1 MRFVNDPS
9 ERAASARAR
18 TTRSLAPLLLA
29 AITFAAITLA
39 GCGDIQTV
47 EPYSPI
53 TDPAALFMSLT
64 LDHGA
69 INLSTTPP
77 YDQLQITATPR
88 DANGAAMEGL
98 GAPTIRSSDT
108 TKVWVTPDGVLQAR
122 EPGSGIRVIA
132 ELVAEGNVRHAD
144 TAIVNVTSDSAPH
157 MLDVLSLDPV
167 GDEAV
172 WPMVPLQ
179 SVLGQVL
186 FLFASGRSF
195 QPAFDLKTL
204 DSEGNPIPGLVVEY
218 ESLDPD
224 IATLHPVYGNITLL
238 QPGEARVVARTTA
251 YGVTMA
257 DTTVFTV
264 TLPIINAVSIQPGA
278 QDGPP
283 TVQPKTLT
291 IRPGG
296 YVFWSNLTSDSVS
309 VTFDDPASAGVI
321 EDICNGLG
329 AAYPAHCDSGNI
341 APFMSD
347 ASSFF
352 DNTRG
357 RHFTEPGTYT
367 FHIEPL
373 GVTGKVVVTETLP

>member
-1 MRFVNDPS
+1 MRSVNDSPP
-9 ERAASARAR
+9 RAVIARAR
-18 TTRSLAPLLLA
+18 TVRSLAALLLGVV
-29 AITFAAITLA
+29 TLVR
-39 GCGDIQTV
+39 CGDIQPV

-64 LDHGA
+64 LDHKA
-69 INLSTTPP
+69 INLSTVAP
-77 YDQLQITATPR
+77 YDELQLTATPR
-88 DANGAAMEGL
+88 DANGAAMVGMA
-98 GAPTIRSSDT
+98 APTIRSSDT
-108 TKVWVTPDGVLQAR
+108 TKVSVTPDGRLQAR
-122 EPGSGIRVIA
+122 APGDGIRVIA

-167 GDEAV
+167 GEEAV

-179 SVLGQVL
+179 SVLGQI
-186 FLFASGRSF
+186 LFALSSGRSF

-204 DSEGNPIPGLVVEY
+204 DSEGNPIPGLAVEY

-224 IATLHPVYGNITLL
+224 IVTLEPTFGSITLL
-238 QPGEARVVARTTA
+238 QPGDARVVVRTTA
-251 YGVTMA
+251 YGVSIA

-264 TLPIINAVSIQPGA
+264 TLPLINAVAIQPGA
-278 QDGPP
+278 QDSPP

-291 IRPGG
+291 VRPGG
-296 YVFWSNLTSDSVS
+296 YVFWSNTTADSVS
-309 VTFDDPASAGVI
+309 VTFDDPENAHGIEEICSA
-321 EDICNGLG
+321 LG
-329 AAYPAHCDSGNI
+329 ATFPAHCDSGNI

-347 ASSFF
+347 EGSFF
-352 DNTRG
+352 QNTRG
-357 RHFTEPGTYT
+357 RQFTEPGTYT

>member
-1 MRFVNDPS
+1 MRSVIDPPA
-9 ERAASARAR
+9 RVAIARAR
-18 TTRSLAPLLLA
+18 TSRSLVPLLLA
-29 AITFAAITLA
+29 AIALA
-39 GCGDIQTV
+39 GCGDIQPV

-69 INLSTTPP
+69 INLSTTAP
-77 YDQLQITATPR
+77 YDELQITATPR
-88 DANGAAMEGL
+88 DGNGAAMEGL
-98 GAPTIRSSDT
+98 AAPTIRSSDT
-108 TKVWVTPDGVLQAR
+108 TKVWVTPDGLLQAR
-122 EPGSGIRVIA
+122 EPGNGIKVIA

-167 GDEAV
+167 EDEAV

-186 FLFASGRSF
+186 FALSSGRSF

-204 DSEGNPIPGLVVEY
+204 DSEGNPIPGLAVEY

-224 IATLHPVYGNITLL
+224 IATLEPVYGNVTLL
-238 QPGEARVVARTTA
+238 QPGEVRVVARTTA
-251 YGVTMA
+251 YGATIA

-264 TLPIINAVSIQPGA
+264 TLPVINAVIIQPGA
-278 QDGPP
+278 EDGPP
-283 TVQPKTLT
+283 TVQPKSLT
-291 IRPGG
+291 VRPGG
-296 YVFWSNLTSDSVS
+296 YVFWSNFTSDSVS
-309 VTFDDPASAGVI
+309 VTFDDPASAGPI
-321 EDICNGLG
+321 EDICSALG
-329 AAYPAHCDSGNI
+329 PIYPAHCDSGNI

-352 DNTRG
+352 ENTRG

-373 GVTGKVVVTETLP
+373 GVSGKVVVTETLP

>member
-1 MRFVNDPS
+1 MRSVIDPPA
-9 ERAASARAR
+9 RVASARAC
-18 TTRSLAPLLLA
+18 TTRSLVPLLLVA
-29 AITFAAITLA
+29 MALA
-39 GCGDIQTV
+39 GCGDIQPV

-53 TDPAALFMSLT
+53 TDPAALFMSLE

-88 DANGAAMEGL
+88 DANGAAMVGL
-98 GAPTIRSSDT
+98 AAPTIRSSDT
-108 TKVWVTPDGVLQAR
+108 TKVWVTPDGLLQAR
-122 EPGSGIRVIA
+122 EPANGIRVIA

-204 DSEGNPIPGLVVEY
+204 DSEGNQIPGLVVEY

-224 IATLHPVYGNITLL
+224 IATLHPVYGNVTLL

-251 YGVTMA
+251 YGVTIA

-264 TLPIINAVSIQPGA
+264 TLPVINAVSIQPGA
-278 QDGPP
+278 EDGPP

-291 IRPGG
+291 VRPGG
-296 YVFWSNLTSDSVS
+296 YVFWSNLSSDSVS
-309 VTFDDPASAGVI
+309 VTFDDPASAGAI
-321 EDICNGLG
+321 EDICSAFG
-329 AAYPAHCDSGNI
+329 ATYPAHCDSGNI

-347 ASSFF
+347 ANSFF
-352 DNTRG
+352 ENTRG

>member
-1 MRFVNDPS
+1 MRSVNDSPP
-9 ERAASARAR
+9 RAVIARAR
-18 TTRSLAPLLLA
+18 TVRSLAALLLGA
-29 AITFAAITLA
+29 VTLVR
-39 GCGDIQTV
+39 CGDIQPV

-64 LDHGA
+64 LDHKA
-69 INLSTTPP
+69 INLSTVAPF
-77 YDQLQITATPR
+77 DELQLTATPR
-88 DANGAAMEGL
+88 DANGAAMVGMA
-98 GAPTIRSSDT
+98 APTIRSSDT
-108 TKVWVTPDGVLQAR
+108 TKVSVTPDGRLQAR
-122 EPGSGIRVIA
+122 APGDGIRVIA

-167 GDEAV
+167 GEEAV

-179 SVLGQVL
+179 SVLGQI
-186 FLFASGRSF
+186 LFALSSGRSF

-204 DSEGNPIPGLVVEY
+204 DSEGNPIPGLAVDY

-224 IATLHPVYGNITLL
+224 IVTLHPTFGTITLL
-238 QPGEARVVARTTA
+238 QPGDARVVVRTTA
-251 YGVTMA
+251 YGVSIA

-264 TLPIINAVSIQPGA
+264 TLPMINAVAIQPGA
-278 QDGPP
+278 QDSPP

-291 IRPGG
+291 VRPGG
-296 YVFWSNLTSDSVS
+296 YVFWSNTTADSVS
-309 VTFDDPASAGVI
+309 VTFDDPENAHGIEEICSA
-321 EDICNGLG
+321 LG
-329 AAYPAHCDSGNI
+329 ATFPAHCDSGNI

-347 ASSFF
+347 EGSFF
-352 DNTRG
+352 QNTRG